1 MNPAIT
7 KDTLFP
13 PRKTNPA
20 TRAEATDRAA
30 RAIIE
35 EEKKQREA
43 KTARLRQARL
53 EMEARQPKPE
63 PVKSRNRRKPA
74 GTRRQVR

>member
-13 PRKTNPA
+13 PRKANPA

-43 KTARLRQARL
+43 KTERLRQARL

-63 PVKSRNRRKPA
+63 PVKPRRRRTPA
-74 GTRRQVR
+74 GAR